1 MKAALFSFVFTI
13 SNLCILQA
21 QAPYQPYRTEKD
33 ITLDG
38 VVDEAEWLLTPVET
52 DFMQEGPDPGAAPTE
67 RTEVRIIYNDTYLF
81 VAITSFD
88 SEPDKMIRLEMER
101 DFPLGQ
107 DDGTAFIIDPY
118 HNKITGLNFVANTLD
133 ARWDAQVTQDGGGL
147 NDSYNTFWEARTYV
161 GDFGYSTEYRIPFS
175 SLRFEQKEEVLM
187 GFRIARLIKRK
198 NELITFPKCD
208 PNTENTWTN
217 ISYAREIVFRD
228 LKSRNPLYISPYIIA
243 NYYEENV
250 LNAEGTAYEKNSN
263 FMTRKHFF
271 ENETL
276 DKIVSNIGVD
286 AKYGLSKNLTLD
298 LTINTDFAQAEV
310 DDRIINLSK
319 YEVNLPEKRSFF
331 LESANQL
338 SFGFPSGNELF
349 ITRRIGNE
357 NGVIVPIIGGVRL
370 TGKVNDWQIGAL
382 NMQTKGVTSAG
393 ISPHN
398 FTVLRTRR
406 DIDSLGSFV
415 GAIVCNRVNT
425 DTSALSNQSFGI
437 DFVKRLNQQFTIE
450 GGLINT
456 LDNFEAP
463 DLLESLYFHA
473 GFFQSATKGFIYNA
487 TSDLVGQHLNPVMGY
502 LDDND
507 YGSVKGTLKY
517 QWNLKNSKLLNYF
530 YISTFNKYRWKIENG
545 GAETIADDLY
555 TGINFK
561 SGAAIDISIIE
572 FKQDSLFFDWELDD
586 RNAISAGVY
595 QTFNTAITLVSPQQ
609 SNYTASIYTTY
620 GGFYG
625 GERLYVQPD
634 ITYWVNKHFN
644 LSLTY
649 EYNHITFEKYL
660 DEEKNT
666 LFESNLIRLGLVY
679 NFTTRYSLKTYFQF
693 DDLSQ
698 QTSTNIRF
706 RYNPKEGTDLFI
718 VINQGIN
725 NYRTRLD
732 PKLPYI
738 NNQAFTVKF
747 TKTFGGD

>member
-1 MKAALFSFVFTI
+1 MKPTLLSFVFTVI
-13 SNLCILQA
+13 MCSFLQA
-21 QAPYQPYRTEKD
+21 QSPYMPYRTEKD

-38 VVDEAEWLLTPVET
+38 VVEEAEWFLTPVEN

-67 RTEVRIIYNDTYLF
+67 RTEVRIIYNDIYLF

-88 SEPDKMIRLEMER
+88 SEPDKLIRLEMER

-107 DDGTAFIIDPY
+107 DDGTAFIIDAY
-118 HNKITGLNFVANTLD
+118 HDKISGLNFVANTLD

-147 NDSYNTFWEARTYV
+147 NDSYNTYWEARTHV

-175 SLRFEQKEEVLM
+175 SLRFEQKEEVIM

-198 NELITFPKCD
+198 NELLTFPKCD
-208 PNTENTWTN
+208 PNTENIWTN
-217 ISYAREIVFRD
+217 ISYAREIIFKD

-286 AKYGLSKNLTLD
+286 AKYGISKNLTLD

-357 NGVIVPIIGGVRL
+357 NGVIVPILGGVRL
-370 TGKVNDWQIGAL
+370 TGKVNEWQIGAL
-382 NMQTKGVTSAG
+382 NMQTKSVASAG

-406 DIDSLGSFV
+406 DIDSLGSFI
-415 GAIVCNRVNT
+415 GAIVCNRSNT

-456 LDNFEAP
+456 LDNFETP
-463 DLLESLYFHA
+463 DLLESLYFHT

-487 TSDLVGQHLNPVMGY
+487 TLDLVGQHLNPVMGY
-502 LDDND
+502 LDAND
-507 YGSVKGTLKY
+507 YGSVKGTIKY

-561 SGAAIDISIIE
+561 NGAAIDISVIE
-572 FKQDSLFFDWELDD
+572 FKQDSLFFDWELDE

-595 QTFNTAITLVSPQQ
+595 KTLNTAITLVSPQQ
-609 SNYTASIYTTY
+609 SNYSASIYTTY

-625 GERLYVQPD
+625 GDRLYIQPD

-660 DEEKNT
+660 DDEKNT
-666 LFESNLIRLGLVY
+666 LYESNLIRLGLVY
-679 NFTTRYSLKTYFQF
+679 NFTTKYSLKTYFQF

-738 NNQAFTVKF
+738 NNQAFTIKF

>member
-1 MKAALFSFVFTI
+1 MKPTLLSFVFTVI
-13 SNLCILQA
+13 TCSFLQA
-21 QAPYQPYRTEKD
+21 QSPYMPYRTEKD

-38 VVDEAEWLLTPVET
+38 IVEEAEWFLTPVEN
-52 DFMQEGPDPGAAPTE
+52 DFMQEGPDPGATPTE
-67 RTEVRIIYNDTYLF
+67 RTEVRIIYNDIYLF

-88 SEPDKMIRLEMER
+88 SEPDKLIRLEMER

-107 DDGTAFIIDPY
+107 DDGTAFIIDAY
-118 HNKITGLNFVANTLD
+118 HDKISGLNFVANTLD

-147 NDSYNTFWEARTYV
+147 NDSYNTYWEARTHV

-175 SLRFEQKEEVLM
+175 SLRFEQKEEVIM

-198 NELITFPKCD
+198 NELLTFPKCD
-208 PNTENTWTN
+208 PNTENIWTN
-217 ISYAREIVFRD
+217 ISYAREIIFKD

-286 AKYGLSKNLTLD
+286 AKYGISKNLTLD

-357 NGVIVPIIGGVRL
+357 NGVIVPILGGVRL
-370 TGKVNDWQIGAL
+370 TGKVNEWQIGAL
-382 NMQTKGVTSAG
+382 NMQTKSVASAG

-406 DIDSLGSFV
+406 DIDSLGSFI
-415 GAIVCNRVNT
+415 GAIVCNRSNT

-456 LDNFEAP
+456 LDNFETP
-463 DLLESLYFHA
+463 DLLESLYFHT

-487 TSDLVGQHLNPVMGY
+487 TLDLVGQHLNPVMGY
-502 LDDND
+502 LDAND
-507 YGSVKGTLKY
+507 YGSVKGTIKY

-561 SGAAIDISIIE
+561 NGAAIDISVIE
-572 FKQDSLFFDWELDD
+572 FKQDSLFFDWELDE

-595 QTFNTAITLVSPQQ
+595 KTLNTAITLVSPQQ
-609 SNYTASIYTTY
+609 SNYSASIYTTY

-625 GERLYVQPD
+625 GDRLYIQPD

-660 DEEKNT
+660 DDEKNT
-666 LFESNLIRLGLVY
+666 LYESNLIRLGLVY
-679 NFTTRYSLKTYFQF
+679 NFTTKYSLKTYFQF

-738 NNQAFTVKF
+738 NNQAFTIKF

>member
-1 MKAALFSFVFTI
+1 MKPTLLSFVFTVI
-13 SNLCILQA
+13 MCSFLQA
-21 QAPYQPYRTEKD
+21 QSLYMPYRTEKD

-38 VVDEAEWLLTPVET
+38 VVEEAEWFLTPVEN

-67 RTEVRIIYNDTYLF
+67 RTEVRIIYNDIYLF

-88 SEPDKMIRLEMER
+88 SEPDKLIRLEMER

-107 DDGTAFIIDPY
+107 DDGTAFIIDAY
-118 HNKITGLNFVANTLD
+118 HDKISGLNFVANTLD

-147 NDSYNTFWEARTYV
+147 NDSYNTYWEARTHV

-175 SLRFEQKEEVLM
+175 SLRFEQKEEVIM

-198 NELITFPKCD
+198 NELLTFPKCD
-208 PNTENTWTN
+208 PNTENIWTN
-217 ISYAREIVFRD
+217 ISYAREIIFKD

-286 AKYGLSKNLTLD
+286 AKYGISKNLTLD

-357 NGVIVPIIGGVRL
+357 NGVIVPILGGVRL
-370 TGKVNDWQIGAL
+370 TGKVNEWQIGAL
-382 NMQTKGVTSAG
+382 NMQTKSVASAG

-406 DIDSLGSFV
+406 DIDSLGSFI
-415 GAIVCNRVNT
+415 GAIVCNRSNT

-456 LDNFEAP
+456 LDNFETP
-463 DLLESLYFHA
+463 DLIESLYFHT

-487 TSDLVGQHLNPVMGY
+487 TLDLVGQHLNPVMGY
-502 LDDND
+502 LDAND
-507 YGSVKGTLKY
+507 YGSVKGTIKY

-561 SGAAIDISIIE
+561 NGAAIDISVIE
-572 FKQDSLFFDWELDD
+572 FKQDSLFFDWELDE

-595 QTFNTAITLVSPQQ
+595 KTLNTAITLVSPQQ
-609 SNYTASIYTTY
+609 SNYSASIYTTY

-625 GERLYVQPD
+625 GDRLYIQPD

-660 DEEKNT
+660 DDEKNT
-666 LFESNLIRLGLVY
+666 LYESNLIRLGLVY
-679 NFTTRYSLKTYFQF
+679 NFTTKYSLKTYFQF

-738 NNQAFTVKF
+738 NNQAFTIKF

>member
-1 MKAALFSFVFTI
+1 MKPTLLSFVFTVI
-13 SNLCILQA
+13 MCSFLQA
-21 QAPYQPYRTEKD
+21 QSPYMPYRTEKD

-38 VVDEAEWLLTPVET
+38 VVEEAEWFLTPVEN

-67 RTEVRIIYNDTYLF
+67 RTEVRIIYNDIYLF

-88 SEPDKMIRLEMER
+88 SEPDKLIRLEMER

-107 DDGTAFIIDPY
+107 DDGTAFIIDAY
-118 HNKITGLNFVANTLD
+118 HDKISGLNFVANTLD

-147 NDSYNTFWEARTYV
+147 NDSYNTYWEARTHV

-175 SLRFEQKEEVLM
+175 SLRFEQKEEVIM

-198 NELITFPKCD
+198 NELLTFPKCD
-208 PNTENTWTN
+208 PNTENIWTN
-217 ISYAREIVFRD
+217 ISYAREIIFKD

-286 AKYGLSKNLTLD
+286 AKYGISKNLTLD

-357 NGVIVPIIGGVRL
+357 NGVIVPILGGVRL
-370 TGKVNDWQIGAL
+370 TGKVNEWQIGAL
-382 NMQTKGVTSAG
+382 NMQTKSVASAG

-406 DIDSLGSFV
+406 DIDSLGSFI
-415 GAIVCNRVNT
+415 GAIVCNRSNT

-456 LDNFEAP
+456 LDNFETP
-463 DLLESLYFHA
+463 DLIESLYFHT

-487 TSDLVGQHLNPVMGY
+487 TLDLVGQHLNPVMGY
-502 LDDND
+502 LDAND
-507 YGSVKGTLKY
+507 YGSVKGTIKY

-561 SGAAIDISIIE
+561 NGAAIDISVIE
-572 FKQDSLFFDWELDD
+572 FKQDSLFFDWELDE

-595 QTFNTAITLVSPQQ
+595 KTLNTAITLVSPQQ
-609 SNYTASIYTTY
+609 SNYSASIYTTY

-625 GERLYVQPD
+625 GDRLYIQPD

-660 DEEKNT
+660 DDEKNT
-666 LFESNLIRLGLVY
+666 LYESNLIRLGLVY
-679 NFTTRYSLKTYFQF
+679 NFTTKYSLKTYFQF

-738 NNQAFTVKF
+738 NNQAFTIKF

>member
-118 HNKITGLNFVANTLD
+118 HDKITGLNFVANTLD

-382 NMQTKGVTSAG
+382 NMQTKGVSSAG

-406 DIDSLGSFV
+406 DIDSLGSFI

-463 DLLESLYFHA
+463 DLFESLF
-473 GFFQSATKGFIYNA
+473 
-487 TSDLVGQHLNPVMGY
+487 LNM
-502 LDDND
+502 LH
-507 YGSVKGTLKY
+507 KY
-517 QWNLKNSKLLNYF
+517 Q
-530 YISTFNKYRWKIENG
+530 
-545 GAETIADDLY
+545 
-555 TGINFK
+555 
-561 SGAAIDISIIE
+561 
-572 FKQDSLFFDWELDD
+572 
-586 RNAISAGVY
+586 
-595 QTFNTAITLVSPQQ
+595 
-609 SNYTASIYTTY
+609 
-620 GGFYG
+620 
-625 GERLYVQPD
+625 
-634 ITYWVNKHFN
+634 
-644 LSLTY
+644 
-649 EYNHITFEKYL
+649 
-660 DEEKNT
+660 
-666 LFESNLIRLGLVY
+666 
-679 NFTTRYSLKTYFQF
+679 
-693 DDLSQ
+693 
-698 QTSTNIRF
+698 
-706 RYNPKEGTDLFI
+706 
-718 VINQGIN
+718 
-725 NYRTRLD
+725 
-732 PKLPYI
+732 
-738 NNQAFTVKF
+738 
-747 TKTFGGD
+747 

>member
-1 MKAALFSFVFTI
+1 M
-13 SNLCILQA
+13 CI
-21 QAPYQPYRTEKD
+21 R
-33 ITLDG
+33 
-38 VVDEAEWLLTPVET
+38 
-52 DFMQEGPDPGAAPTE
+52 
-67 RTEVRIIYNDTYLF
+67 
-81 VAITSFD
+81 D
-88 SEPDKMIRLEMER
+88 S
-101 DFPLGQ
+101 
-107 DDGTAFIIDPY
+107 
-118 HNKITGLNFVANTLD
+118 
-133 ARWDAQVTQDGGGL
+133 
-147 NDSYNTFWEARTYV
+147 
-161 GDFGYSTEYRIPFS
+161 
-175 SLRFEQKEEVLM
+175 
-187 GFRIARLIKRK
+187 
-198 NELITFPKCD
+198 
-208 PNTENTWTN
+208 
-217 ISYAREIVFRD
+217 
-228 LKSRNPLYISPYIIA
+228 
-243 NYYEENV
+243 
-250 LNAEGTAYEKNSN
+250 
-263 FMTRKHFF
+263 
-271 ENETL
+271 
-276 DKIVSNIGVD
+276 
-286 AKYGLSKNLTLD
+286 
-298 LTINTDFAQAEV
+298 
-310 DDRIINLSK
+310 
-319 YEVNLPEKRSFF
+319 
-331 LESANQL
+331 
-338 SFGFPSGNELF
+338 
-349 ITRRIGNE
+349 
-357 NGVIVPIIGGVRL
+357 
-370 TGKVNDWQIGAL
+370 
-382 NMQTKGVTSAG
+382 
-393 ISPHN
+393 
-398 FTVLRTRR
+398 
-406 DIDSLGSFV
+406 
-415 GAIVCNRVNT
+415 CNRVNT

-456 LDNFEAP
+456 LDNFETP
-463 DLLESLYFHA
+463 DLLESLYFHT

-487 TSDLVGQHLNPVMGY
+487 TLDLVGQHLNPVMGY

-625 GERLYVQPD
+625 GDRLYVQPD

-660 DEEKNT
+660 AEDKNT
-666 LFESNLIRLGLVY
+666 LYESNLIRLGLVY